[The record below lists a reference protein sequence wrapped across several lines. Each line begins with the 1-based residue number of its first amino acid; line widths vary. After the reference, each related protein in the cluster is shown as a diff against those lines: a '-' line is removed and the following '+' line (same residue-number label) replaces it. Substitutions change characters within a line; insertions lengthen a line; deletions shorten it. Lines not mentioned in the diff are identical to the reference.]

1 MFLYKFV
8 LLEYNQFMRVFIGIK
23 LNKNCIESIKR
34 ELKSFKKI
42 GSPIKWTRD
51 ENIHLTLKF
60 IGEINK
66 NKLEEL
72 IRKREENISDI
83 IKFKMIIR
91 GFGAFKKNG
100 ILTIFWAGVEKS
112 KELYKLYNLIED
124 SCHNLGIKK
133 DLRNF
138 VPHITLGRNKKNYNF
153 KKFFEKLSEM
163 NDKYITEQVV
173 SSFQIFKSELTQQG
187 PIYSILKEIKIDAA

>member
-1 MFLYKFV
+1 MLLYKFV

-42 GSPIKWTRD
+42 GSPIKWTKD

-60 IGEINK
+60 LGEINK

-72 IRKREENISDI
+72 ISKIEERINDI
-83 IKFKMIIR
+83 IKFKMIIK
-91 GFGAFKKNG
+91 GFGAFNKNG

-124 SCHNLGIKK
+124 SCNSIGIE
-133 DLRNF
+133 REIREF

-153 KKFFEKLSEM
+153 KKFFEKLSDM
-163 NDKYITEQVV
+163 NDKHITEQMV
-173 SSFQIFKSELTQQG
+173 SSFQIFKSELTSQG
-187 PIYSILKEIKIDAA
+187 PNYSILKEIKIDAA

>member
-1 MFLYKFV
+1 
-8 LLEYNQFMRVFIGIK
+8 MRVFIGIK
-23 LNKNCIESIKR
+23 LNENCIESIKR

-60 IGEINK
+60 IGEINE

-72 IRKREENISDI
+72 ISKIQERINEI
-83 IKFKMIIR
+83 IQFKMIIR
-91 GFGAFKKNG
+91 GFGAFKRNG
-100 ILTIFWAGVEKS
+100 ILTIFWTGVEKS
-112 KELYKLYNLIED
+112 KELYKLYTLIED
-124 SCHNLGIKK
+124 SCHSIGIKK
-133 DLRNF
+133 ELRDF

-153 KKFFEKLSEM
+153 KRFFEKLNDM
-163 NDKYITEQVV
+163 NDKYIAEQMV
-173 SSFQIFKSELTQQG
+173 SGFQIFKSELTQQG